1 MTDQNFYTAFTDRH
15 RGSRELVKSR
25 LETDYSRFLKPLGQL
40 YPDGKALD
48 LGCGRGEWLELLE
61 ERGFETLGIDLDEG
75 MLTACRER
83 GFTVEKQDAVGAF
96 AALADE
102 SQAIVSAFHLVEHI
116 PFEGLQ
122 TLVNE
127 AMRVLKPGGLMILE
141 TPNPENI
148 LVSTSGFYLDPTHQ
162 RPIPLHLLA
171 FLAEYC
177 GFARIKVLRLHE
189 SPEMISKPVCTLL
202 DVLGG
207 ASPDYAI
214 IAQKTGSE
222 DQMAITGP
230 LFTPEKGL
238 MLDTLT
244 LRYDQQAE
252 ARVAQAEARLAQ
264 RLAQNEAHIA
274 QNEAR
279 LEQNEARIA
288 QNEARA
294 TRAEMEL
301 HALYTSRSWRLTKP
315 LRYFAEVA
323 RRMRNGARG
332 LARNTRRRSGSA
344 VEPRLSGATRS
355 IPGNHVK
362 QLFIDVSAIVQEDAK
377 TGIQRVTR
385 SILKEYLDNPPD
397 GYKVEPVY
405 ATPYHAGYRYARQYA
420 AQLQN
425 QECAEQDEY
434 ISYHPGDLFLG
445 LDLQHRT
452 LLAQHGYLMGLRQ
465 DGVKIFFVV
474 YDLLP
479 ILMPHAFA
487 LETDIHKMWLEVITD
502 FDGAVCISRA
512 VADEL
517 IEWLDANGQQRLHPY
532 KINWFHL
539 GADIENSVPTPG
551 LPAGAEGVLDRIA
564 GAPTFLMVGTVEPRK
579 GQQQTLDAFERLW
592 ARGLDLNLVIVG
604 RPGWKVEALIERLR
618 HHPELGKRLFW
629 LKGISDEYLE
639 KVYAAS
645 VCLLAASEGEGFGLP
660 LIEAARH
667 KLPIIARGIPVF
679 REVAGEHAFYFDG
692 LSPDQLASAVEEW
705 LALAAAGG
713 APQSSGIQW
722 LTWVESAEQL
732 KRGILGNDAYKQ
744 WLPQRKNI

>member
-25 LETDYSRFLKPLGQL
+25 LETDYSRFLDPLRQL
-40 YPDGKALD
+40 YPDCKTLD
-48 LGCGRGEWLELLE
+48 LGCGRGEWLELLQ
-61 ERGFETLGIDLDEG
+61 ERGFEPLGIDLDEG
-75 MLTACRER
+75 MLSACRER
-83 GFTVEKQDAVGAF
+83 GFSVEKQDAVGAF
-96 AALADE
+96 TALADE
-102 SQAIVSAFHLVEHI
+102 SQVIVSAFHLVEHI

-171 FLAEYC
+171 FLAEHC

-189 SPEMISKPVCTLL
+189 SPETMTKPVCTLL

-207 ASPDYAI
+207 ASPDYAV
-214 IAQKTGSE
+214 IAQKACSE
-222 DQMAITGP
+222 DQMAITAQP
-230 LFTPEKGL
+230 FATEQGL
-238 MLDTLT
+238 MLDALT
-244 LRYDQQAE
+244 GRYDQQNEARLAQAE
-252 ARVAQAEARLAQ
+252 ARVVQHITQVEARLVQNEA
-264 RLAQNEAHIA
+264 RLAQNEA
-274 QNEAR
+274 R
-279 LEQNEARIA
+279 LAH
-288 QNEARA
+288 NEARA
-294 TRAEMEL
+294 ARAEMEL
-301 HALYTSRSWRLTKP
+301 HAFHTSRSWRLTKP
-315 LRYFAEVA
+315 LRSLAEVV
-323 RRMRNGARG
+323 RRMRGGARG
-332 LARNTRRRSGSA
+332 LARNIRRRAGSA
-344 VEPRLSGATRS
+344 VELRLPGATRS
-355 IPGNHVK
+355 IPGNRGK
-362 QLFIDVSAIVQEDAK
+362 QMFIDVSAIAQVDCK

-385 SILKEYLDNPPD
+385 SILKEFLDNPPD

-405 ATPYHAGYRYARQYA
+405 ATPYHAGYRYARRYA

-425 QECAEQDEY
+425 QECVEQDEY
-434 ISYHPGDLFLG
+434 ISYRPGDLFLG

-452 LLAQHGYLMGLRQ
+452 LIAQHGYLTGMWR
-465 DGVKIFFVV
+465 DGVTINFVV

-479 ILMPHAFA
+479 ILMPHVFA
-487 LETDIHKMWLEVITD
+487 LETGIHEKWLDIVTG

-517 IEWLDANGQQRLHPY
+517 IEWLDANGRQRVRPF

-539 GADIENSVPTPG
+539 GADIENSVPTLG

-604 RPGWKVEALIERLR
+604 NQGWKVEALIERLR

-629 LKGISDEYLE
+629 PMGISDEYLE

-645 VCLLAASEGEGFGLP
+645 ACLIAASEGEGFGLP

-667 KLPIIARGIPVF
+667 KLPIIARDIPVF
-679 REVAGEHAFYFDG
+679 REIAGEHAFYFDG
-692 LSPDQLASAVEEW
+692 LSPDRLAAAVEEW
-705 LALAAAGG
+705 LALDADGG
-713 APQSSGIQW
+713 VPQSSGIQW
-722 LTWVESAEQL
+722 LTWAESAEQL
-732 KRGILGNDAYKQ
+732 KRGICGDGAYQQ
-744 WLPQRKNI
+744 WLPGST